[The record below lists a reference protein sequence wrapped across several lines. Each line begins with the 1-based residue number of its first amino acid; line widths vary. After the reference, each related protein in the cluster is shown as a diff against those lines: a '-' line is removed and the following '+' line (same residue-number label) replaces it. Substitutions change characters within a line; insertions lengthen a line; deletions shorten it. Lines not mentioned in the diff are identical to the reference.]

1 MHKPQGENWV
11 MTKLGFA
18 GEPQR
23 QVLAIIVS
31 FNGEELIEACLDS
44 IIESAMKCDIM
55 VVDNASADGTRKKLE
70 AYNISVH
77 YSKHN
82 LGFGRANN
90 IGLARAL
97 GAGYRYV
104 LLLNQDARLFP
115 DTIEKLFNSLEAD
128 RSADVAS
135 PLHVTRDGKTL
146 DQNFSYNLEA
156 SGYTPDGI
164 LRFNSG
170 APVLWPVRF
179 VPAAIW
185 LVRVKAIQVIGG
197 FDPLF
202 PHYGE
207 DTDYC
212 NRLHYHGRKIGVCS
226 YGKAVHLREG
236 GKTVSGT
243 RTAKLIKAVI
253 REYIGYIVIYKDIN
267 LPLFRCMIAAVAA
280 CMREVRNKCVAG
292 KYDGCII
299 SIAALLLCVCRMHAI
314 ARSRRQSRQVNRA
327 AYIPAQ

>member
-1 MHKPQGENWV
+1 M
-11 MTKLGFA
+11 MTKLESTG
-18 GEPQR
+18 GLQR

-44 IIESAMKCDIM
+44 INESAMKCDIM
-55 VVDNASADGTRKKLE
+55 VVDNASADSTRNKLE
-70 AYNISVH
+70 AYNINVH

-97 GAGYRYV
+97 RAGYRYV

-128 RSADVAS
+128 GSADVAS
-135 PLHVTRDGKTL
+135 PLHLTRDGKTL
-146 DQNFSYNLEA
+146 DQNFSYNIEA
-156 SGYTPDGI
+156 SGYTPDDI
-164 LRFNSG
+164 FRFNSG
-170 APVLWPVRF
+170 TPVLWPVRF

-185 LVRVKAIQVIGG
+185 LVRVNAIQVIGG

-212 NRLHYHGRKIGVCS
+212 NRLQYHGRAISVCPF
-226 YGKAVHLREG
+226 GKAVHLREG
-236 GKTVSGT
+236 GKAVSST
-243 RTAKLIKAVI
+243 RTTKLIKLVI
-253 REYIGYIVIYKDIN
+253 RDYIGYIVICKDIN
-267 LPLFRCMIAAVAA
+267 MPLFRCVIAAAAA
-280 CMREVRNKCVAG
+280 CMREVHNKCVAG

-299 SIAALLLCVCRMHAI
+299 TIAALLLCVCKMHAI
-314 ARSRRQSRQVNRA
+314 ARSRRQSRQVNGA